1 VKVTARA
8 LTHLALFASLL
19 VAIVAVVV
27 ATGPESAGATT
38 SRGQA
43 TQPAKSSGPIA
54 SPRPGERI
62 QRNHLRL
69 VVAAGPERDDLRA
82 RLNGV
87 PIGKRFRV
95 NLRRHRRYLEAS
107 LVDGLR
113 RGRNTLVV
121 WVKREGSGYWR
132 AAVNFVVAH
141 RAPMTSAGRDLR
153 VTAGAR
159 TELHGQVLMPASTQG
174 GAAQAS
180 AAQDGPEQS
189 SPEVEWSVVSAPAR
203 SELSAPLAT
212 IAPPPGGPE
221 PAGLEEADTL
231 SPIFAPGV
239 PGRYT
244 LEMSASG
251 ASGTSTDTVTI
262 YVVPSTPLVNL
273 DTEVKAGDSGT
284 QPGIRIGPNDL
295 AAPYL
300 RTAAGAKNYS
310 GTIEGI
316 SYEAIWQVVALE
328 RSTTALKWNRTYGI
342 CKTAQSGSWYA
353 CRVGEAG
360 AVAPALVGVPVAAKL
375 GEELAG
381 LGNETLVIAAS
392 HKSGGAGMEWAPPD
406 EAKFV
411 EANLAAIGFPKE
423 SDPEI
428 GAQITAAKAGELAG
442 VGVPGLSQGE
452 AAITAGAGT
461 NGLVGYLSP
470 DSSVPTP
477 HYGFVSPRRIPFDT
491 RAASECNPQGCSVTQ
506 RIGKGS
512 GAVEVKG
519 TVPVDE
525 GGFLVAG
532 YNRLTLAPIESKT
545 FVTAVVGEEQEYNY
559 GPARAALERMA
570 PYVTGLAQRQAIVL
584 ITSIHGSRQARK
596 ILYQPGTPPW
606 EKLLSAVAGVGG
618 TREELVKGAAT
629 TGADYSLVGAAK
641 LLEGA
646 GAESSA
652 PGARLRGVFVP
663 DGDSIYRPESVN
675 PTTAPNELL
684 MNTILGEP
692 GTEPWPDEN
701 NPEVMAAM
709 TWIGTHTKLLGS
721 RPRFSYWNKL
731 TTPALAGEA
740 LEEVNAVDFEPRQGF
755 SSRAFHAAIED
766 LTVELPLVKSVR
778 AYMEE
783 LASPAGG
790 GTEAW
795 EKAFKINAELKNLLE
810 KLKERGKSTAAFL
823 SFLSQVAQVA
833 ATFAGFPEA
842 GAVVKFI
849 EASVIAGESGQ
860 AVYNTNYDGSE
871 GKPSIEVEAAK
882 LGEELVKQAKASEKS
897 FARFGDIVV
906 SDWSK
911 LQLMGKYGGCN
922 PEGSCGPKGEYAE
935 LAYGPRMAEAARQLT
950 TDGFERELY
959 TRLVPLVFP
968 IWNTEP
974 ETTTEA
980 TNLGEHYYCRD
991 ISYPFYRAPE
1001 LAYFKSLSGLFPA
1014 PGDHP
1019 SSDSPF
1025 SYRVYLSVAR
1035 SGLTYGWASK
1045 SMLEHMFNPLNAK
1058 NAKEDG
1064 LQMNR
1069 GDFMREG
1076 ERIGKYI
1083 PAHSCYW
1090 Y

>member
-1 VKVTARA
+1 MKATVRSLA
-8 LTHLALFASLL
+8 HLALFATVL
-19 VAIVAVVV
+19 VAIIAVV
-27 ATGPESAGATT
+27 ATTGASSAGAKPND
-38 SRGQA
+38 GQA
-43 TQPAKSSGPIA
+43 AQPAKAGGPIA

-62 QRNHLRL
+62 GHNHLRL
-69 VVAAGPERDDLRA
+69 VVLAGPEREDLRA

-87 PIGKRFRV
+87 GIGKRFRV
-95 NLRRHRRYLEAS
+95 NLERHRRYLQAS

-113 RGRNTLVV
+113 PGRNTLVV
-121 WVKREGSGYWR
+121 WVKRKDRGYRR
-132 AAVNFVVAH
+132 AAVNFVVAG

-153 VTAGAR
+153 VAAGAR
-159 TELHGQVLMPASTQG
+159 TELHGKVLMPPSTQG
-174 GAAQAS
+174 GVAQAS
-180 AAQDGPEQS
+180 TTQGG
-189 SPEVEWSVVSAPAR
+189 PEVEWSVASAPAR
-203 SELSAPLAT
+203 SELSVPLAM

-231 SPIFAPGV
+231 SPVFAPDV

-244 LEMSASG
+244 LEMSVSG
-251 ASGTSTDTVTI
+251 ATGTSTDTATI

-273 DTEVKAGDSGT
+273 DTEVKAGDGGA
-284 QPGIRIGPNDL
+284 QPGIQIGANSL

-342 CKTAQSGSWYA
+342 CKTAQSGSWYP
-353 CRVGEAG
+353 CRIGEAG
-360 AVAPALVGVPVAAKL
+360 TVAPAQVGVPVAAKL

-392 HKSGGAGMEWAPPD
+392 HKSGGAGMEWASPD

-411 EANLAAIGFPKE
+411 EANFAAIGFPKE

-428 GAQITAAKAGELAG
+428 GAQITAAKAGEMAG

-452 AAITAGAGT
+452 ATITAGAGT

-477 HYGFVSPRRIPFDT
+477 HYGFVSPQRIPFDT
-491 RAASECNPQGCSVTQ
+491 RAASECNAQGCSVTQ

-519 TVPVDE
+519 TVPADE

-570 PYVTGLAQRQAIVL
+570 PYVAGLAQKQAIVL
-584 ITSIHGSRQARK
+584 ITSIHGSKQARK

-606 EKLLSAVAGVGG
+606 NKLLSAVAGLGG
-618 TREELVKGAAT
+618 THEELIKGAAT

-646 GAESSA
+646 GAESSSA
-652 PGARLRGVFVP
+652 GARLRGVFVP

-692 GTEPWPDEN
+692 GTEAWPDEN
-701 NPEVMAAM
+701 NPDVMAAM

-740 LEEVNAVDFEPRQGF
+740 LEEVNAVDFESRQGF
-755 SSRAFHAAIED
+755 SSRAFHMALED

-783 LASPAGG
+783 LASPAGD

-795 EKAFKINAELKNLLE
+795 EKAFKINAELKDLLE
-810 KLKERGKSTAAFL
+810 KLKERGKSEAAFL

-849 EASVIAGESGQ
+849 EASVVAGESGQ
-860 AVYNTNYDGSE
+860 AVYNTNFDGSE
-871 GKPSIEVEAAK
+871 GKPSIEVEAAR
-882 LGEELVKQAKASEKS
+882 LGEELVKQAKANEKS
-897 FARFGDIVV
+897 FARFGDILVG
-906 SDWSK
+906 DWSK

-922 PEGSCGPKGEYAE
+922 PEGSCGPKGEYDE
-935 LAYGPRMAEAARQLT
+935 LAYGPRMAEAARQMT

-959 TRLVPLVFP
+959 TRLVPLAFP

-1001 LAYFKSLSGLFPA
+1001 LAYFKSLSGLAPA
-1014 PGDHP
+1014 AGDHP
-1019 SSDSPF
+1019 ATNSPF

-1035 SGLTYGWASK
+1035 SGLAYGWASK

-1058 NAKEDG
+1058 NAREDG

-1076 ERIGKYI
+1076 ERINKYI